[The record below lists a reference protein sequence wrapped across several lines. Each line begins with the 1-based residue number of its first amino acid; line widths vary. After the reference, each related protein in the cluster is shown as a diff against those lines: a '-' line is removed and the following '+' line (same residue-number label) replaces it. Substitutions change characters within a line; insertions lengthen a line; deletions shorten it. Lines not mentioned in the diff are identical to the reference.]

1 MRNTETKINKFL
13 TDGSLFR
20 RPPSAVCCLV
30 TVCCLLSAVC
40 PGCTSYRPPVA
51 NLPWLTKLPGE
62 SSQALVP
69 TSNHE
74 ALWEAIAE
82 AVGMTFTIASEE
94 PIRAFDNVLTE
105 GRLETEPKISPSVLE
120 PWHDDTVSLG
130 SRIEST
136 YQTIRRRAIVRAIP
150 EENGFL
156 VQVLV
161 YCERE
166 DLPKPIK
173 SNASA
178 TLFQK
183 TTPAERVTQQGPVL
197 PNSSGWILI
206 DRDPALEKQLLQQ
219 ILYRFKNP
227 PNLIRAAEPELF

>member
-1 MRNTETKINKFL
+1 MANKETFL
-13 TDGSLFR
+13 AVSGRQSAVSSFFCRLL
-20 RPPSAVCCLV
+20 SAVCCLI
-30 TVCCLLSAVC
+30 LLS
-40 PGCTSYRPPVA
+40 GCTFYRPPVS

-69 TSNHE
+69 TNNHH

-82 AVGMTFTIASEE
+82 AVGMTFTIAREE

-105 GRLETEPKISPSVLE
+105 GRLETEPKIGASVLE
-120 PWHDDTVSLG
+120 PWHDDSVSFG
-130 SRIEST
+130 NRIEST
-136 YQTIRRRAIVRAIP
+136 YQTIRRRAIVRAVP

-156 VQVLV
+156 VQVMV

-173 SNASA
+173 SNAAA

-183 TTPAERVTQQGPVL
+183 TTPAERVSQQGPLL
-197 PNSSGWILI
+197 PESRGWYLI
-206 DRDPALEKQLLQQ
+206 GRDPALENQLLQQ
-219 ILYRFKNP
+219 ILYRFRNP
-227 PNLIRAAEPELF
+227 PNLIRAAEPDLF